1 MWPHFPRWKT
11 SSFAFYNEVSRIS
24 SSSYFPLNTSI
35 KTLYNRFE
43 EKMKRKKGKNIKITA
58 FKKHIQPLPLSQ
70 KHFFIYKKT
79 YKLLLVVLNLSKWS
93 EQVDWR
99 AAVSLNGRHRSLK
112 IDQRWIGPR
121 RLRNN
126 QLFPLL
132 FCFPP
137 ARSLAL
143 ALVLVL
149 STSLLSVCL
158 SVRLSA
164 TVLNSHTLFK
174 KWRKKINHK
183 KYET

>member
-11 SSFAFYNEVSRIS
+11 SSFAFCNEVSRIS

-43 EKMKRKKGKNIKITA
+43 EKMKRKKRKKYKNHCFQKTYPTA
-58 FKKHIQPLPLSQ
+58 STVAKTF
-70 KHFFIYKKT
+70 FFIYKKT

-149 STSLLSVCL
+149 STSFLSVCL

-174 KWRKKINHK
+174 KWRKK
-183 KYET
+183 